1 MGYYTA
7 YNLHLSNVKPEE
19 EEALALEIKKMHVF
33 DDGDVREKHYS
44 AYARWNDF
52 DRDMLLLSTKFPGVL
67 FTLYGDGEYSDDNWV
82 DYFQDGKEMY
92 CKAEIVY
99 PEFDQYEMDYLSQS
113 VDIPVRY
120 SCQTDDD
127 EEPTAANLGDDSS
140 EDETLDSDC
149 DAYDAMPDLD
159 DLL

>member
-7 YNLHLSNVKPEE
+7 YNLRLSNVKPEE

-33 DDGDVREKHYS
+33 DDGDMRTKQYS

-52 DRDMLLLSTKFPGVL
+52 DMDMLLLSTKFPGVL

-92 CKAEIVY
+92 CRADIVY
-99 PEFDQYEMDYLSQS
+99 EAFDPLKMERQERTKDL
-113 VDIPVRY
+113 PRRY
-120 SCQTDDD
+120 SCQTDD
-127 EEPTAANLGDDSS
+127 EEPAAGYLGDDPS
-140 EDETLDSDC
+140 EHETLDSDC
-149 DAYDAMPDLD
+149 DACDAMPDLD